1 MVLTPTYPYNANTGL
16 YQLKLAGKLNGTY
29 VLMSEYNSESWPSD
43 QGEVLRILGSD
54 I

>member
-16 YQLKLAGKLNGTY
+16 FQLKLYGRPTY

-43 QGEVLRILGSD
+43 QGEVLRFLGSD